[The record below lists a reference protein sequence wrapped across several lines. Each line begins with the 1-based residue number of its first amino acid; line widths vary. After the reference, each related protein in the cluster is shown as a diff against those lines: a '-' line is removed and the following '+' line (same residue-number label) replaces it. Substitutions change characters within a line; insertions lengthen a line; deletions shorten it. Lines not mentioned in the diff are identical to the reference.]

1 MFKTIKNI
9 HFVGIGGS
17 GMSGIAEI
25 LHNMGYSI
33 AGSDLVESS
42 TVRRLRQLGVLVVL
56 GHRPENVGNAQVVV
70 FSSAVSGDNPEIIFA
85 RSRGIPTIP
94 RAEML
99 AEIMR
104 LKYAIIVGGSHGKT
118 TATSMAAM
126 VLSEG
131 GLDPTIVI
139 GGRLKNFRT
148 NAKVGTGDF
157 LVAEAD
163 ESDGSFL
170 KLTPTIACITNID
183 REHMDFYGSMRELKK
198 AFLEFANRVP
208 FYGCSM
214 LCLDDRNNASLIDKL
229 ERRHT
234 TYGLNPA
241 SDYYGA
247 NVRVDGFV
255 TEYKLYHKDRSLG
268 SVRLRVPGKHN
279 VVNSVLAAGIGI
291 ELGIDVATI
300 KKALYSFRGVS
311 RRLEKKGEKKGVL
324 FIDDYG
330 HHPTEITATLSTIR
344 SLWSKRP
351 LKVIFQPHR
360 YSRTKEHAKG
370 FADVFKG
377 LSHLWL
383 MDIYP
388 ASEKPISGVSSDLI
402 LKNLDTNTR
411 KHASLFS
418 DREVLVKDVMEHLR
432 PGDILLT
439 QGAGD
444 VWKIG
449 DTIIKCL

>member
-1 MFKTIKNI
+1 MFKTIRRI

-17 GMSGIAEI
+17 GMCGVAEV
-25 LHNMGYSI
+25 LLNMGYSI
-33 AGSDLVESS
+33 SGSDLVESS
-42 TVRRLRQLGVLVVL
+42 TVRRLRQLGVRVVS
-56 GHRPENVGNAQVVV
+56 GHCPENVGNAQVVV
-70 FSSAVSGDNPEIIFA
+70 FSNAVSSDNPEIVFA
-85 RSRGIPTIP
+85 WSRGIPVIP

-118 TATSMAAM
+118 TATSMTAM

-183 REHMDFYGSMRELKK
+183 REHMDFYGSMRKLKK

-208 FYGCSM
+208 FYGYCM
-214 LCLDDRNNASLIDKL
+214 ICTDDQNSTSLVDKL
-229 ERRHT
+229 ERRHA
-234 TYGLNPA
+234 TYGLNPV

-247 NVRVDGFV
+247 NIRVDGFV
-255 TEYKLYHKDRSLG
+255 TEYNLYHRDSSLG
-268 SVRLRVPGKHN
+268 PVRLRVPGKHN

-291 ELGIDVATI
+291 ELGIDVAII

-311 RRLEKKGEKKGVL
+311 RRLEKKGEKKGIL

-330 HHPTEITATLSTIR
+330 HHPTEIAVTISTIK
-344 SLWSKRP
+344 S
-351 LKVIFQPHR
+351 
-360 YSRTKEHAKG
+360 
-370 FADVFKG
+370 
-377 LSHLWL
+377 
-383 MDIYP
+383 
-388 ASEKPISGVSSDLI
+388 
-402 LKNLDTNTR
+402 
-411 KHASLFS
+411 
-418 DREVLVKDVMEHLR
+418 
-432 PGDILLT
+432 
-439 QGAGD
+439 
-444 VWKIG
+444 
-449 DTIIKCL
+449 

>member
-1 MFKTIKNI
+1 VFKTIKRI

-17 GMSGIAEI
+17 GMCGIAEV
-25 LHNMGYSI
+25 LLNMGYSI
-33 AGSDLVESS
+33 SGSDLVESS
-42 TVRRLRQLGVLVVL
+42 TVRRLRQLGVHVVS

-70 FSSAVSGDNPEIIFA
+70 FSNAVSSDNPEIIFA
-85 RSRGIPTIP
+85 RSRGIPAIP

-104 LKYAIIVGGSHGKT
+104 LKYAVIVGGSHGKT
-118 TATSMAAM
+118 TATSMTAM

-139 GGRLKNFRT
+139 GGRLKNIRT
-148 NAKVGTGDF
+148 NAKVGAGDF

-183 REHMDFYGSMRELKK
+183 REHMDFYGSMRKLKK

-208 FYGCSM
+208 FYGY
-214 LCLDDRNNASLIDKL
+214 CLICTDDQNSASLVDKL
-229 ERRHT
+229 ERRHA
-234 TYGLNPA
+234 TYGLNPV

-247 NVRVDGFV
+247 NIHVDGFV
-255 TEYKLYHKDRSLG
+255 TEYNLYHRDSSLG
-268 SVRLRVPGKHN
+268 PVRLRVPGEHN

-291 ELGIDVATI
+291 ELGIDVAII

-311 RRLEKKGEKKGVL
+311 RRLEKKGEKKGIL

-330 HHPTEITATLSTIR
+330 HHPTEITATISTIR
-344 SLWSKRP
+344 SLWPQRP
-351 LKVIFQPHR
+351 LKAIFQPHR

-370 FADVFKG
+370 FGDAFKG
-377 LSHLWL
+377 LSYLWL
-383 MDIYP
+383 MDVYP
-388 ASEKPISGVSSDLI
+388 ASEKPIPGVSSDLI
-402 LKNLDTNTR
+402 LKNLNADTR
-411 KHASLFS
+411 KRTSLFS
-418 DREVLVKDVMEHLR
+418 DREPLVKDVLEHLR

-444 VWKIG
+444 VWKVG